1 MPLSISVVSLEAQI
15 KRAFKTARDTGSQ
28 DGADSDAI
36 IAKLASDISKAI
48 HQYTKSAVVNTGV
61 NTAVAAV
68 SPTGPVVGTGVG
80 VGTGTLS

>member
-61 NTAVAAV
+61 NTVVAGGGAM
-68 SPTGPVVGTGVG
+68 GPIVGTGIG
-80 VGTGTLS
+80 KGTGTLS